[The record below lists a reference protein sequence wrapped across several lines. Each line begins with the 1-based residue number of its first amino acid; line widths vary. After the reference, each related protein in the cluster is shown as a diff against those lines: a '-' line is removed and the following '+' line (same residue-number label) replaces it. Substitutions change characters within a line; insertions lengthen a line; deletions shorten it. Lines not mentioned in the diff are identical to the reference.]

1 MIEVSGLTKT
11 FGRHRAVD
19 DLSFL
24 AEDGRVTGFVG
35 PNGAGKS
42 TTMRCIIGLDT
53 ATSGSATINGVDYR
67 DVDAPVSRVGALL
80 DPTWLHP
87 GRTARAHLRWVADT
101 ARLPRTRV
109 EEMLELVGLTTVADQ
124 RVTQFSLG
132 MRQRLGIAVALLGDP
147 DNLVLDE
154 PLNGLDPEGVRWA
167 RGLIR
172 RYADSGRSV
181 LISSHLLSE
190 LSLVADSVV
199 LVGKGR
205 LLRQQSVAELVAGVH
220 AGPVVIRVDTPDH
233 LVGLARE
240 HGWDTRPVDGAPDS
254 LELLG
259 DTLTTDDVGR
269 ACAAAGIAVLELRT
283 ESGTLEDAVIDL
295 TQDHVE
301 YATTKGAA

>member
-1 MIEVSGLTKT
+1 MIEVSALTKT

-19 DLSFL
+19 DLGFV

-53 ATSGSATINGVDYR
+53 PTSGTATVDGLAYR
-67 DVDAPVSRVGALL
+67 DLDAPVSRVGALL

-87 GRTARAHLRWVADT
+87 GRSARAHLRWVADS
-101 ARLPRTRV
+101 ARLPRARV
-109 EEMLELVGLTTVADQ
+109 DEMLELVGLTSVAGQ
-124 RVTQFSLG
+124 RVAQFSLG

-167 RGLIR
+167 RSLIR
-172 RYADSGRSV
+172 SYADSGRSV
-181 LISSHLLSE
+181 LVSSHLLSE
-190 LSLVADSVV
+190 LALVADSVV
-199 LVGKGR
+199 LVGRGR
-205 LLRQQSVAELVAGVH
+205 LLRQATVAELVADVH
-220 AGPVVIRVDTPDH
+220 AGPVVVRVDTPDR
-233 LVGLARE
+233 LAALARE
-240 HGWDTRPVDGAPDS
+240 RGWETRPTADVPGR

-259 DTLTTDDVGR
+259 DTVTTDDVGR
-269 ACAAAGIAVLELRT
+269 ACAAAGIAVLELRA

-295 TQDHVE
+295 TREHVE
-301 YATTKGAA
+301 YATAKGPA